1 MRLATPMRPATPVSS
16 ATHPGVAAPA
26 SARAP
31 MVAAACAGFPL
42 AGSGYVLCYA
52 RATDGAGPA
61 GVHALFWAA
70 TGLALL
76 TAGAVFALSIR
87 KRTAAL
93 ALTLVLG
100 VLLSLPKF
108 LRAPT
113 YFSFYDELA
122 HWRATDDLL
131 GGGRLFAENTL
142 NKVVADYPGLHLLTA
157 GTAELTG
164 GSVFVAGTLV
174 VLTARLAGLVAG
186 YLLAERLF
194 RSPGAGLM
202 AVLLFAA
209 NPTFAFFDAQFSYES
224 LALPLVA
231 LVLLVALSPA
241 GGRLPV
247 AVPILLTLAV
257 VVTHH
262 ASSYVL
268 AAVLVAVALARRRSG
283 RPLRQLLLAGV
294 ATATALV
301 WLVTVARYTFVYIGP
316 YVGSNLTSV
325 PEFVTGS
332 AKPRRLFGG
341 FLPIPG
347 YERVA
352 SFLSVIVLFGLFVAA
367 LRALLRRRLP
377 GERAATW
384 VLAGLGGL
392 YFASLPLVAL
402 RGDQTAQRVWE
413 FSFLGLAPLCGMALW
428 YLMRRRATWSRSLGA
443 ALLGVVF
450 VGCAA
455 ARTGEH
461 IRFPGP
467 YLPSADPRSATEDVL
482 AGARWLRA
490 AHGPDRRVAG
500 DRTLA
505 AIMGSYGAQRPIT
518 YQENGQ
524 PTWRIFEPQQL
535 APEAT
540 AEVRES
546 GVGWLAVDMRTAG
559 VFPLTGF
566 YFDESEPGAYV
577 DTHLS
582 VRGLIKFDWAPGY
595 RRVYDNG
602 NIVLYQVAAP

>member
-1 MRLATPMRPATPVSS
+1 
-16 ATHPGVAAPA
+16 
-26 SARAP
+26 

-42 AGSGYVLCYA
+42 AGSGYVLCYSQ
-52 RATDGAGPA
+52 ATDGAGQA
-61 GVHALFWAA
+61 EVHSLYWAA

-76 TAGAVFALSIR
+76 TAAAVFTLSVR

-93 ALTLVLG
+93 VLTLVLG
-100 VLLSLPKF
+100 ALFSLPKF
-108 LRAPT
+108 LRAPA

-131 GGGRLFAENTL
+131 GGGQLFAENAL
-142 NKVVADYPGLHLLTA
+142 NKVVGDYPGLHLLTA
-157 GTAELTG
+157 GTAGLTG
-164 GSVFVAGTLV
+164 GSVFAAGTLV
-174 VLTARLAGLVAG
+174 VLVARLAGCVAG

-194 RSPGAGLM
+194 QSPGAALM

-231 LVLLVALSPA
+231 LVLLAALSPDQEQW
-241 GGRLPV
+241 PV

-268 AAVLVAVALARRRSG
+268 AAVLAAVAVARWRPG
-283 RPLRQLLLAGV
+283 RPLRPLLLAGV
-294 ATATALV
+294 AAAATLV
-301 WLVTVARYTFVYIGP
+301 WLVAAARYTLVYIGP
-316 YVGSNLTSV
+316 YVRSNLISV
-325 PEFVTGS
+325 PQFLTGS
-332 AKPRRLFGG
+332 TKPRRLFGG

-352 SFLSVIVLFGLFVAA
+352 SYLSVLVLFGLFTAV
-367 LRALLRRRLP
+367 LWALLRRRLP
-377 GERAATW
+377 GERAGCW

-392 YFASLPLVAL
+392 YFVSLPLVAL
-402 RGDQTAQRVWE
+402 RGDQTAKRVWE
-413 FSFLGLAPLCGMALW
+413 FSFLGLAPLCGLALW
-428 YLMRRRATWSRSLGA
+428 WLMRRRDTWRRLVGA
-443 ALLGVVF
+443 ALLAVVF

-455 ARTGEH
+455 ARSGEH

-482 AGARWLRA
+482 AAARWLRA
-490 AHGPDRRVAG
+490 AHGPHGKVAG

-505 AIMGSYGAQRPIT
+505 AIMGSYGAQTPIT

-524 PTWRIFEPQQL
+524 PIWRIFDPETLTPQV
-535 APEAT
+535 T
-540 AEVRES
+540 AEVRGS
-546 GVGWLAVDMRTAG
+546 GVGWLAVDVRTAG

-582 VRGLIKFDWAPGY
+582 TRGLTKFDGAPGY
-595 RRVYDNG
+595 RRIYDNG
-602 NIVLYQVAAP
+602 TIVLYQVVAP

>member
-1 MRLATPMRPATPVSS
+1 MSLATPLR
-16 ATHPGVAAPA
+16 VAAVTA
-26 SARAP
+26 RGRVAAVSVRAP
-31 MVAAACAGFPL
+31 MAAAACAGFPL
-42 AGSGYVLCYA
+42 AGSGYVICYT

-76 TAGAVFALSIR
+76 TAGAVFALSVR
-87 KRTAAL
+87 KRAAAL

-108 LRAPT
+108 LRAPR

-131 GGGRLFAENTL
+131 GGGRLFAENAL
-142 NKVVADYPGLHLLTA
+142 NKVVGDYPGLHLLTA
-157 GTAELTG
+157 ATAALTG
-164 GSVFVAGTLV
+164 GSVFAAGTLV
-174 VLTARLAGLVAG
+174 VLVARMAGCVAV
-186 YLLAERLF
+186 YLLAERPF
-194 RSPGAGLM
+194 RAPGAALM

-209 NPTFAFFDAQFSYES
+209 NPTFGFFDAQFAYES
-224 LALPLVA
+224 LALPLVT
-231 LVLLVALSPA
+231 LVLLIALSPVDE
-241 GGRLPV
+241 RWPV

-268 AAVLVAVALARRRSG
+268 TVVLVAVALARWRSG
-283 RPLRQLLLAGV
+283 RRLRPWLLAGV
-294 ATATALV
+294 AAAAALV
-301 WLVTVARYTFVYIGP
+301 WLFAVARYTLVYIGP
-316 YVGSNLTSV
+316 YVRSNLTSV
-325 PEFVTGS
+325 PQFVTGS
-332 AKPRRLFGG
+332 TKPRRLIAG
-341 FLPIPG
+341 FLRIPD

-352 SFLSVIVLFGLFVAA
+352 SYLSVFILLGLFTAA
-367 LRALLRRRLP
+367 LWALLRRRLP
-377 GERAATW
+377 GERAASW

-392 YFASLPLVAL
+392 YFASLPVVAL
-402 RGDQTAQRVWE
+402 RGDQTAKRVWE
-413 FSFLGLAPLCGMALW
+413 FSFLGLAPLCGLALW
-428 YLMRRRATWSRSLGA
+428 WLMRRRATWSRSLGA

-450 VGCAA
+450 VGSGV
-455 ARTGEH
+455 ARSGEH

-482 AGARWLRA
+482 AAARWLRF
-490 AHGPDRRVAG
+490 AHGPDGRVAG

-505 AIMGSYGAQRPIT
+505 AVLGSYGAQTPIT

-524 PTWRIFEPQQL
+524 PIWRIFEPETL
-535 APEAT
+535 TPEVT
-540 AEVRES
+540 AEVRDS
-546 GVGWLAVDMRTAG
+546 GVGWLAVDLRSAG

-582 VRGLIKFDWAPGY
+582 TRGLIKFDSAPGY

-602 NIVLYQVAAP
+602 NIVLYQVAAR

>member
-1 MRLATPMRPATPVSS
+1 MSLATPLR
-16 ATHPGVAAPA
+16 VAAVTA
-26 SARAP
+26 RVRVAAVSVRAP
-31 MVAAACAGFPL
+31 MAAAACAGFPL
-42 AGSGYVLCYA
+42 AGSGYVICYT

-76 TAGAVFALSIR
+76 TAGAVFALSVR
-87 KRTAAL
+87 KRAAAL

-108 LRAPT
+108 LRAPR

-131 GGGRLFAENTL
+131 GGGRLFAENAL
-142 NKVVADYPGLHLLTA
+142 NKVVSDYPGLHLLTA
-157 GTAELTG
+157 ATAALTG
-164 GSVFVAGTLV
+164 GSVFAAGTLV
-174 VLTARLAGLVAG
+174 VLVARLAGCVAV
-186 YLLAERLF
+186 YLLAERPF
-194 RSPGAGLM
+194 RAPGAALL
-202 AVLLFAA
+202 AVLVFAA
-209 NPTFAFFDAQFSYES
+209 NPTFGFFDAQFAYES
-224 LALPLVA
+224 LALPLVT
-231 LVLLVALSPA
+231 LVLLIALSPVDE
-241 GGRLPV
+241 RWPV

-268 AAVLVAVALARRRSG
+268 TVVLVAVALARWRSG
-283 RPLRQLLLAGV
+283 RRLRPWLLAGV
-294 ATATALV
+294 AAAAALV
-301 WLVTVARYTFVYIGP
+301 WLVAVARYTLVYIGP
-316 YVGSNLTSV
+316 YVRSNLTSV
-325 PEFVTGS
+325 PQFLTGS
-332 AKPRRLFGG
+332 TKPRRLFAG
-341 FLPIPG
+341 FLRIPD

-352 SFLSVIVLFGLFVAA
+352 SYLSVFILLGLFTAA
-367 LRALLRRRLP
+367 LWALLRRRLP
-377 GERAATW
+377 GERAAGW

-392 YFASLPLVAL
+392 YFASLPVVAL
-402 RGDQTAQRVWE
+402 RGDQTAKRVWE
-413 FSFLGLAPLCGMALW
+413 FSFLGLAPLCGPALW
-428 YLMRRRATWSRSLGA
+428 WLMRRRAIWSRSLGA

-450 VGCAA
+450 VGSGV
-455 ARTGEH
+455 ARSGEH

-482 AGARWLRA
+482 AAARWLRS
-490 AHGPDRRVAG
+490 AHGPDGRVAG

-505 AIMGSYGAQRPIT
+505 VVLGSYGAQTPIT

-524 PTWRIFEPQQL
+524 PIWRIFEPETL
-535 APEAT
+535 TPEVT
-540 AEVRES
+540 AEVRDS
-546 GVGWLAVDMRTAG
+546 GVGWLAVDLRSAG

-582 VRGLIKFDWAPGY
+582 TRGLIKFDSAPGY

-602 NIVLYQVAAP
+602 NIVLYQVVAP

>member
-1 MRLATPMRPATPVSS
+1 MKLATLMSLATPTRPATP
-16 ATHPGVAAPA
+16 TNFAAPV
-26 SARAP
+26 SPRAP

-42 AGSGYVLCYA
+42 AGSGYVLCYT
-52 RATDGAGPA
+52 RATDGAGSA

-87 KRTAAL
+87 KRAAAL
-93 ALTLVLG
+93 ALTLVMG

-131 GGGRLFAENTL
+131 GGGRLFAENAL
-142 NKVVADYPGLHLLTA
+142 NKVVGDYPGLHLLTA
-157 GTAELTG
+157 ATSGLTG
-164 GSVFVAGTLV
+164 GSVFVAGTLA
-174 VLTARLAGLVAG
+174 VLAARLAGCVAA

-202 AVLLFAA
+202 TVVLFAA
-209 NPTFAFFDAQFSYES
+209 NPTFGFFDAQFAYES
-224 LALPLVA
+224 LALPLIAV
-231 LVLLVALSPA
+231 VLLLALSSA
-241 GGRLPV
+241 KEQVPV

-262 ASSYVL
+262 VSSYVL
-268 AAVLVAVALARRRSG
+268 AAVLAAVALARWRPG
-283 RPLRQLLLAGV
+283 RPLRPLLLAGV
-294 ATATALV
+294 ATAATLV
-301 WLVTVARYTFVYIGP
+301 WLFAAARYTLVYIGP
-316 YVGSNLTSV
+316 YVRSNLTSV
-325 PEFVTGS
+325 PQFLTGS
-332 AKPRRLFGG
+332 TKPRRLFGG

-352 SFLSVIVLFGLFVAA
+352 SYLSVLVLFGLFIAA
-367 LRALLRRRLP
+367 LWALLRRRLP
-377 GERAATW
+377 GERAASW

-392 YFASLPLVAL
+392 YFASLPVVAL
-402 RGDQTAQRVWE
+402 RGDQTAKRVWE
-413 FSFLGLAPLCGMALW
+413 FSFLGLAPLCGLALW
-428 YLMRRRATWSRSLGA
+428 WLMRRRAVWARPLGA
-443 ALLGVVF
+443 TLLSVVF

-455 ARTGEH
+455 ARSGEH

-467 YLPSADPRSATEDVL
+467 FLPSADPRSATQDVL
-482 AGARWLRA
+482 AAARWLRA
-490 AHGPDRRVAG
+490 AHGRDGKVAG
-500 DRTLA
+500 DRTLS

-524 PTWRIFEPQQL
+524 PIWRIFEPQQL
-535 APEAT
+535 SPEVT

-577 DTHLS
+577 DTRLS
-582 VRGLIKFDWAPGY
+582 TRGLIKFDGAHGY

>member
-1 MRLATPMRPATPVSS
+1 ML
-16 ATHPGVAAPA
+16 
-26 SARAP
+26 
-31 MVAAACAGFPL
+31 AAACAGFPL

-61 GVHALFWAA
+61 GVHALYWAA

-76 TAGAVFALSIR
+76 TAGAVYALSVR
-87 KRTAAL
+87 KRATAL

-131 GGGRLFAENTL
+131 GGGRLFAENAL
-142 NKVVADYPGLHLLTA
+142 NRVVGDYPGLHLLTA
-157 GTAELTG
+157 GAVGLTG

-174 VLTARLAGLVAG
+174 VLAARLAGCVAV

-194 RSPGAGLM
+194 RVPGAGLM

-209 NPTFAFFDAQFSYES
+209 NPTFGFFDAQFSYES

-231 LVLLVALSPA
+231 LVLFLALSPA
-241 GGRLPV
+241 GERLPV

-268 AAVLVAVALARRRSG
+268 AVMLAVLPLARWRPG
-283 RPLRQLLLAGV
+283 RPPRPLVLAGIATV
-294 ATATALV
+294 ATLV
-301 WLVTVARYTFVYIGP
+301 WLFAVARYTLVYIGP
-316 YVGSNLTSV
+316 YVRSNLTSV
-325 PEFVTGS
+325 PQFLTGS
-332 AKPRRLFGG
+332 TRPRRLFGG

-352 SFLSVIVLFGLFVAA
+352 SYLSVLVLFGLFVEA
-367 LRALLRRRLP
+367 LWALLRRRLR
-377 GERAATW
+377 GGRAAW
-384 VLAGLGGL
+384 VLAGLGSL

-402 RGDQTAQRVWE
+402 RGDQTAKRVWE
-413 FSFLGLAPLCGMALW
+413 FSFLGLAPLCGVALW
-428 YLMRRRATWSRSLGA
+428 SLMRRRAIWSRSLGA

-455 ARTGEH
+455 ARSGEH

-482 AGARWLRA
+482 AAARWLRT
-490 AHGPDRRVAG
+490 AHGPDGRVAG

-505 AIMGSYGAQRPIT
+505 AVLGSYGAQRPNT
-518 YQENGQ
+518 YQENGR
-524 PTWRIFEPQQL
+524 PTWRIFEPQQVT
-535 APEAT
+535 PEVN
-540 AEVRES
+540 AEIRQS
-546 GVGWLAVDMRTAG
+546 GVGWVAVDRRTAG

-582 VRGLIKFDWAPGY
+582 TRGLIKFDWAPGY
-595 RRVYDNG
+595 RRIYDNG
-602 NIVLYQVAAP
+602 NIVLYEVAAA